1 MPDDHPNDNPK
12 TVWQNQP
19 TEAPTMTLETIRLK
33 VSESRSKR
41 RRALL
46 GSIATVLIV
55 VAISVFG
62 IKHGSSTGT
71 RILFAIA
78 VAWIL
83 AGQSFL
89 HRGMWLASL
98 PANATLSTGLE
109 FYRREVEGQQE
120 VVRRVL
126 QWSFGPVILSI
137 GTLIAVLVEMA
148 KGQGLP
154 VRAVMPFAT
163 LIGIWIV
170 AFFVLRSREQ
180 RKLRL
185 EIDALSDEEKAIKR

>member
-1 MPDDHPNDNPK
+1 MPDDHPNENAK

-19 TEAPTMTLETIRLK
+19 TEAPIMTLETIRQK
-33 VSESRSKR
+33 VSESRSKT
-41 RRALL
+41 RRALF
-46 GSIATVLIV
+46 GSVATVLIV

-62 IKHGSSTGT
+62 MQHGSSTGI

-78 VAWIL
+78 IAWVL
-83 AGQSFL
+83 AGQSLL

-98 PANATLSTGLE
+98 PADATLSTGLE
-109 FYRREVEGQQE
+109 FYRREVERQQE

-137 GTLIAVLVEMA
+137 GTLIVVLVEMA
-148 KGQGLP
+148 KGQSLP
-154 VRAVMPFAT
+154 IRAVMPFAM
-163 LIGIWIV
+163 LFGIWIV

-185 EIDALSDEEKAIKR
+185 EIDALSDEEKTIQR